1 MCNLV
6 TKKHGLTLRQSQA
19 IVSIYQRTLSIGNAK
34 ITDLLADMGV
44 AHATLADHLAA
55 LQRKWYIQTPKDKNG
70 NQRPPR
76 NLSSQ
81 DKITITEKGKRAAK
95 TVMKYVDVSYK
106 DYAAGAFFTRLKK
119 SYEPKWYQQNLF
131 GTKNSSFAKAFEEL
145 IDKNPSEPVLTT
157 IVMYTDLDSQL
168 SLMRLSNKEEYV
180 TLSRAKLN
188 LEIRNGR
195 LASIA
200 IPAAIRNRTKLTSL
214 KQLLRNSWS
223 WTGAVSSTSKRR
235 YWDEATSLGL
245 IQIVGNSVQSLKPN
259 TTDTIN
265 WLAKKTHFTF
275 INTIPTAPKCALVL
289 FREAFRLPSEEDLL
303 DPRNADNLEWLQFIW
318 ENMGDKSDYVEAVA
332 EALTILKDRTNLLQ
346 EYEGSIVPTTL
357 IRKISSEKELATNFR
372 TMLKER
378 NTITSNILT
387 AISAK
392 PSVSLA
398 QLRADLNKK
407 ATKKF
412 SKEDIEETIS
422 FLASRNLV
430 YLATSRSALKASTK
444 LFSFIHVP
452 YILSKKTNDTKEAN
466 AVLRGMNP
474 YLLQQIKDLFSNEEE
489 RTAVINT
496 LQRLMDIREI
506 NFEDIGREYGK
517 TFERKMLRFTL
528 DLDPFACIKDDY
540 SGFVLNPQNAGLNN
554 IIINSL
560 IYSAIARNDA
570 LDVYTTAIEN
580 LVERDA
586 QWHND
591 IAEESKILVN
601 DLIEKNRKDLSWYM

>member
-1 MCNLV
+1 M
-6 TKKHGLTLRQSQA
+6 
-19 IVSIYQRTLSIGNAK
+19 GNVK
-34 ITDLLADMGV
+34 IADLLADMGV

-55 LQRKWYIQTPKDKNG
+55 LQRKWYIQTPKDENG

-81 DKITITEKGKRAAK
+81 DKITITKKGKKVAK
-95 TVMKYVDVSYK
+95 TIMKSVDVSYN
-106 DYAAGAFFTRLKK
+106 DYAPGAFFTRLKK
-119 SYEPKWYQQNLF
+119 SYEPKWFQLNLF

-157 IVMYTDLDSQL
+157 ISMYTDLDSQL
-168 SLMRLSNKEEYV
+168 SLMRLSNIDEYV
-180 TLSRAKLN
+180 ALSRAKLN

-200 IPAAIRNRTKLTSL
+200 IPTAIRNRTKLTSL

-346 EYEGSIVPTTL
+346 EHEGSIVPTTL
-357 IRKISSEKELATNFR
+357 IRKISSEPELAINFN
-372 TMLKER
+372 TMLKEK
-378 NTITSNILT
+378 NTKTSNILT

-392 PSVSLA
+392 PSISLA
-398 QLRADLNKK
+398 ELRIDLNKK
-407 ATKKF
+407 AKNKF
-412 SKEDIEETIS
+412 SKEDIEETIA

-430 YLATSRSALKASTK
+430 YLATSRSALKDSTK

-452 YILSKKTNDTKEAN
+452 YLYSKKTNDTKEAN

-474 YLLQQIKDLFSNEEE
+474 YLLQQLKDLFSNEEE

-496 LQRLMDIREI
+496 LQHLMEIKEI

-517 TFERKMLRFTL
+517 TVERKMLRFAF
-528 DLDPFACIKDDY
+528 DLDPFTIIKDDY
-540 SGFVLNPQNAGLNN
+540 SGFVLNAQNAGLNN
-554 IIINSL
+554 IVINSL

-586 QWHND
+586 QWHKD
-591 IAEESKILVN
+591 IAEESKILVD

>member
-1 MCNLV
+1 MV

-19 IVSIYQRTLSIGNAK
+19 LVSVYQRTLSLGNVK
-34 ITDLLADMGV
+34 IADLLADMGV
-44 AHATLADHLAA
+44 AHATLADHLSA
-55 LQRKWYIQTPKDKNG
+55 LQRRWYIQTPKDENG

-81 DKITITEKGKRAAK
+81 DRITITEKGKRTAK
-95 TVMKYVDVSYK
+95 TVMKAVDVSYK
-106 DYAAGAFFTRLKK
+106 DYAPGAFFTRLKK
-119 SYEPKWYQQNLF
+119 SYEPKWFQLNLF

-145 IDKNPSEPVLTT
+145 INKNPSEPVLTT

-168 SLMRLSNKEEYV
+168 SLMRLRDKEEYV
-180 TLSRAKLN
+180 VLSRAKLN

-200 IPAAIRNRTKLTSL
+200 IPTAIRNRTKLTSL

-332 EALTILKDRTNLLQ
+332 EGLTILKDRTSLLQ
-346 EYEGSIVPTTL
+346 EFEGSIVPTTL
-357 IRKISSEKELATNFR
+357 IRKISSEPELALNFR
-372 TMLKER
+372 TMLKEK
-378 NTITSNILT
+378 NTKTSNILT

-392 PSVSLA
+392 PAISLA
-398 QLRADLNKK
+398 ELRADLNKK
-407 ATKKF
+407 AKNKF
-412 SKEDIEETIS
+412 SKEDIEETIAS
-422 FLASRNLV
+422 LAGRNLV
-430 YLATSRSALKASTK
+430 YLATSRSALKSSTK

-474 YLLQQIKDLFSNEEE
+474 FLLQQIKDLFSNEEE

-496 LQRLMDIREI
+496 LQRLMEIKEI

-517 TFERKMLRFTL
+517 TVERKMLRFVF
-528 DLDPFACIKDDY
+528 DLDPFASIKDDY
-540 SGFVLNPQNAGLNN
+540 SGFVLNAQNAGLNN
-554 IIINSL
+554 IVINSL

-580 LVERDA
+580 LVERYT
-586 QWHND
+586 QWHKD